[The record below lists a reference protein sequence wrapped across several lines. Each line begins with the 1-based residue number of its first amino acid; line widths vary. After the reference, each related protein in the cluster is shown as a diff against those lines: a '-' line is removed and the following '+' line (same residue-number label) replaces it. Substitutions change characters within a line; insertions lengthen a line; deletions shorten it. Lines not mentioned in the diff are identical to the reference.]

1 MWPWL
6 PSGQNI
12 GSWLACHEF
21 EPSTIKDPPCRGAI
35 HVKSVESSNVFPL
48 VWCGSKEREVPAQVS
63 SSSSSFKM
71 TRFVL
76 KSPRNSFS
84 WRAEIMMEIILL
96 MNDPRRAGS
105 RGQKMD
111 EVEKR
116 VHIHTTA
123 INAFSLPLAT
133 GLEEPA
139 PMGKVSLKR
148 TVPKGLCHPSQTT
161 SQRSR
166 GGIGFV
172 T

>member
-1 MWPWL
+1 M
-6 PSGQNI
+6 
-12 GSWLACHEF
+12 
-21 EPSTIKDPPCRGAI
+21 D
-35 HVKSVESSNVFPL
+35 
-48 VWCGSKEREVPAQVS
+48 
-63 SSSSSFKM
+63 
-71 TRFVL
+71 
-76 KSPRNSFS
+76 
-84 WRAEIMMEIILL
+84 EIILF
-96 MNDPRRAGS
+96 MNSPRRAGS

-139 PMGKVSLKR
+139 LMGKVSLKG
-148 TVPKGLCHPSQTT
+148 TVPKGLCHPLQTT

-172 T
+172 ARNTLHPGAKCCKRKYNLKLTSPSVKTTRAFFIINFEVFLGINCYFNISSRWP

>member
-1 MWPWL
+1 
-6 PSGQNI
+6 
-12 GSWLACHEF
+12 
-21 EPSTIKDPPCRGAI
+21 
-35 HVKSVESSNVFPL
+35 
-48 VWCGSKEREVPAQVS
+48 
-63 SSSSSFKM
+63 
-71 TRFVL
+71 
-76 KSPRNSFS
+76 
-84 WRAEIMMEIILL
+84 
-96 MNDPRRAGS
+96 
-105 RGQKMD
+105 MD

-139 PMGKVSLKR
+139 LMGKVSLKR

-172 T
+172 TRNITSHPGAKCCKRKCNLKLTSPSVATPLLFFFF